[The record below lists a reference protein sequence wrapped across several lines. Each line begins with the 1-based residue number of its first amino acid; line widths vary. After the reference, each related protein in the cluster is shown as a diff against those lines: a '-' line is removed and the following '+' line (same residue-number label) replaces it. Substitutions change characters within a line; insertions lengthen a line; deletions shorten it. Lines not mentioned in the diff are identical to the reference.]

1 MISEHTAI
9 ISDLER
15 AISDYRSFYFRPY
28 SSDSVLHS
36 TAIDLNTVSTA
47 VFFVPE

>member
-1 MISEHTAI
+1 MISEHTAT
-9 ISDLER
+9 ISDLWQV
-15 AISDYRSFYFRPY
+15 ISDYGSFNFRPH